1 MNEGNWQA
9 GVAEIV
15 VGSLTLLPPVYT
27 YKYPTCTHRVS
38 FGHLGGSHAN
48 SSEAIN
54 VCRRALKGALK
65 SLTLSNPNVFT
76 AALISRSGREAS
88 EPQ

>member
-38 FGHLGGSHAN
+38 FGHLGGPHAN
-48 SSEAIN
+48 SSKAIN
-54 VCRRALKGALK
+54 VCRRALKGALE
-65 SLTLSNPNVFT
+65 SPAFQSSYIF
-76 AALISRSGREAS
+76 I
-88 EPQ
+88 